1 MENTNRPLDEDDSRL
16 NSVGDSS
23 DSFTESFA
31 STPKASLPGLTSRSR
46 SASTTRSSF
55 NKLPPIPKVPAVRVK
70 LDLAAVSAKLDHSV
84 FMSYCWRN
92 SRLAVEAGQVSEAD
106 ANIGGCDPRDLAR
119 RLTEDKII
127 TFLDVNRFKEGD
139 DLDAAMKQNI
149 TAVGAQEGIQPDEK
163 HSALIGNHYR
173 IDTTKDKKGFYS
185 GTYIRIRDNIRTKL
199 HEVSSKNDSRAAADG
214 NRDALF
220 TYGRHLLDN
229 GEPENGV
236 KMIEM
241 AAEQG
246 NIEAKFGLA
255 TLYQEGAKKIGISK
269 NANKAMRWF
278 EELAESGNFRGQLG
292 LAELYHDGEGI
303 NVDFNKALYYAN
315 LAASQNCADAH
326 QLLGDM
332 YLNGRGIT
340 KSADQAFSHYFKSA
354 KLNNTD
360 AGCVNKESEQIK
372 THYLQWQL
380 GMMFY
385 TGEGIKQEIEK
396 GIRHITMAAEGSDGS
411 PEAQFTL
418 GVIYKNGYGVTQNT
432 KLAFDWFLKAANQG
446 FESAQHTVSLMY
458 QWGDG
463 VEKNVEK
470 AKHWQH
476 KMLEHQILDDQELPP
491 PISDSLADLFSMR

>member
-1 MENTNRPLDEDDSRL
+1 
-16 NSVGDSS
+16 
-23 DSFTESFA
+23 
-31 STPKASLPGLTSRSR
+31 
-46 SASTTRSSF
+46 
-55 NKLPPIPKVPAVRVK
+55 
-70 LDLAAVSAKLDHSV
+70 
-84 FMSYCWRN
+84 MSYCWRN

-119 RLTEDKII
+119 KLTEDKII

-149 TAVGAQEGIQPDEK
+149 TAENYLCIVVGAQEGIQPDEK

-199 HEVSSKNDSRAAADG
+199 HEVSSTPAVTPAVAKPFDQPKTIQEQAADG

-220 TYGRHLLDN
+220 TYGRHLLCH

-236 KMIEM
+236 KIIEM

-255 TLYQEGAKKIGISK
+255 TLCQEGAKEIGISK
-269 NANKAMRWF
+269 NANKAVRWF
-278 EELAESGNFRGQLG
+278 EELAESGDFRGQLG

-315 LAASQNCADAH
+315 LAASQNCADAL

-360 AGCVNKESEQIK
+360 GLRMVGWMCQQGIGTNQDSQLASHHYLLAAKAGCQTS
-372 THYLQWQL
+372 QWQL

>member
-1 MENTNRPLDEDDSRL
+1 MSENYLCI
-16 NSVGDSS
+16 V
-23 DSFTESFA
+23 
-31 STPKASLPGLTSRSR
+31 
-46 SASTTRSSF
+46 
-55 NKLPPIPKVPAVRVK
+55 
-70 LDLAAVSAKLDHSV
+70 
-84 FMSYCWRN
+84 
-92 SRLAVEAGQVSEAD
+92 
-106 ANIGGCDPRDLAR
+106 
-119 RLTEDKII
+119 
-127 TFLDVNRFKEGD
+127 
-139 DLDAAMKQNI
+139 
-149 TAVGAQEGIQPDEK
+149 VGAQEGIQPDEK

-185 GTYIRIRDNIRTKL
+185 GRYIRIRDNIRTKL
-199 HEVSSKNDSRAAADG
+199 HEVSSTPAGTPAVAKPFDHPKTIQEQAADG

-220 TYGRHLLDN
+220 TYGRNLLCH

-255 TLYQEGAKKIGISK
+255 TLYQKGAKEIGISK
-269 NANKAMRWF
+269 NANKAVRWF
-278 EELAESGNFRGQLG
+278 EELAESGDFRGQLG

-315 LAASQNCADAH
+315 LAASQNFIVEMH
-326 QLLGDM
+326 TNFLG
-332 YLNGRGIT
+332 I
-340 KSADQAFSHYFKSA
+340 SA
-354 KLNNTD
+354 K
-360 AGCVNKESEQIK
+360 AGCQTS
-372 THYLQWQL
+372 QWQL